1 MSLRGNRCSRCKCI
15 GHNTQRCFITSEEAN
30 NRKICYFTAVR
41 EGINSINNFDNHYL
55 ALRLSDIRN
64 NTSMPGLEIR
74 SERNVHSVRAIRLAL
89 QRERDDAHAEQRQF
103 NEARREE
110 AAMTEAQSRDTQQ
123 TQLQAQQTQ
132 LQAQQTQLQEAR
144 AQQARLQRQIQAQTQ
159 AIARASRPSPQ
170 MNKVQE
176 LLFDNA
182 DKIPEGLY
190 LELMNALVSR

>member
-15 GHNTQRCFITSEEAN
+15 GHNTLRCFITSEEAN

-55 ALRLSDIRN
+55 ALRLADIRN
-64 NTSMPGLEIR
+64 NASMPGLEIR

-89 QRERDDAHAEQRQF
+89 QRERESMLASQEPV
-103 NEARREE
+103 
-110 AAMTEAQSRDTQQ
+110 SR
-123 TQLQAQQTQ
+123 APVS
-132 LQAQQTQLQEAR
+132 R
-144 AQQARLQRQIQAQTQ
+144 APVSRV
-159 AIARASRPSPQ
+159 RPSPQ

-176 LLFDNA
+176 ILFDNA

-190 LELMNALVSR
+190 LELMNALVIK

>member
-15 GHNTQRCFITSEEAN
+15 GHNIQRCFITSEEAN

-64 NTSMPGLEIR
+64 NTSMSGVVIR

-89 QRERDDAHAEQRQF
+89 QRERDDAHAEQRRF

-110 AAMTEAQSRDTQQ
+110 AAMTEAQARDTQQ
-123 TQLQAQQTQ
+123 TQIQTQQTQIQTQLHAQQT
-132 LQAQQTQLQEAR
+132 R
-144 AQQARLQRQIQAQTQ
+144 IQALARTLTL
-159 AIARASRPSPQ
+159 ARARASRPSPQ

>member
-15 GHNTQRCFITSEEAN
+15 GHNISRCFITSEEAN

-64 NTSMPGLEIR
+64 NTSMPGLVIR

-89 QRERDDAHAEQRQF
+89 QAEQRQF

-110 AAMTEAQSRDTQQ
+110 AAIAEAQARDTQQTQIQAQQTQIQ

-132 LQAQQTQLQEAR
+132 IQALARALTQAR
-144 AQQARLQRQIQAQTQ
+144 AQ
-159 AIARASRPSPQ
+159 ASRPSPQ